1 MICNGFNGVN
11 AFTPSCTRIPY
22 YKKEIYDIIKKVQS
36 SDGMLAISAL
46 DVLVVQYQSAF
57 KVQCACAFVQSFI
70 QSLASAIESDVNE

>member
-1 MICNGFNGVN
+1 MHNGFNGVN
-11 AFTPSCTRIPY
+11 ACTPSCTRIPY
-22 YKKEIYDIIKKVQS
+22 YKKERYDIRKKVKNL
-36 SDGMLAISAL
+36 DGMLAISAL

>member
-1 MICNGFNGVN
+1 M
-11 AFTPSCTRIPY
+11 
-22 YKKEIYDIIKKVQS
+22 YDIKVNS

-70 QSLASAIESDVNE
+70 QSLASAIEWDVNE